1 MAGNMVEPD
10 YHEYNIVRDIPA
22 AKEVFENWPTP
33 IVTSPFELGR
43 QIKYPATSI
52 ENDFDWAGPH
62 PMVEAYKAYM
72 QMPYDRDTWDPT
84 AVLYAVEGD
93 KWFAVSEPGTI
104 KVTDEGSTLFTP
116 DEKGTRRYISVDKA
130 QAEAIKAHFIELI
143 TSKPANKK

>member
-1 MAGNMVEPD
+1 
-10 YHEYNIVRDIPA
+10 
-22 AKEVFENWPTP
+22 
-33 IVTSPFELGR
+33 
-43 QIKYPATSI
+43 
-52 ENDFDWAGPH
+52 
-62 PMVEAYKAYM
+62 AYKAYM

-104 KVTDEGSTLFTP
+104 KVTEEGSTLFTP